1 MARRDDAEFTEF
13 VRARSG
19 MLLRTAYL
27 ILGDHALAQDL
38 VQEALTKVYVA
49 WPRIQRREGVDAY
62 ARTVVVNTAI
72 SWKRRRGWRGE
83 QPVGEVPEPRG
94 AAADEPDVRL
104 AIWRTLQDLPP
115 RQRATLVLRFYEDL
129 SIKETAQVMQC
140 AEGTVKSQVSQ
151 GIERLRETLG
161 SRAAALGHLE
171 AADREHEPE
180 GGVLR

>member
-19 MLLRTAYL
+19 ALLRTAYL

-49 WPRIQRREGVDAY
+49 WPRIQKREGVEAY
-62 ARTVVVNTAI
+62 ARVVVVNTAI
-72 SWKRRRGWRGE
+72 SWKRRKGWRGE
-83 QPVGEVPEPRG
+83 RPVDELPEQRTPV
-94 AAADEPDVRL
+94 ADEPDVRL
-104 AIWRTLQDLPP
+104 AIWRTLQDLPA

-129 SIKETAQVMQC
+129 STAETAQVMGC

-151 GIERLRETLG
+151 GIERLRTVLG
-161 SRAAALGHLE
+161 SRAALLGDLDDLALAHDDK
-171 AADREHEPE
+171 A
-180 GGVLR
+180 VS

>member
-19 MLLRTAYL
+19 ALLRTAYL

-49 WPRIQRREGVDAY
+49 WPRIQKREGVEAY
-62 ARTVVVNTAI
+62 ARVVVVNTAI
-72 SWKRRRGWRGE
+72 TWKRRKGWLGE
-83 QPVGEVPEPRG
+83 RPTDELPEPTARVD
-94 AAADEPDVRL
+94 DEPDVRL
-104 AIWRTLQDLPP
+104 VVWRTLQVLPA

-129 SIKETAQVMQC
+129 SVAETAQVMGC

-151 GIERLRETLG
+151 GIERLRAALG
-161 SRAAALGHLE
+161 SRAALLGDLDDLALDHDSK
-171 AADREHEPE
+171 A
-180 GGVLR
+180 VS